1 MPKQLEEYDWKDSKM
16 LPTSP
21 DRSQIQ
27 KAQEKGYAA
36 YLEGK
41 SPRDCPFNA
50 KVENVLMK
58 AWCSGYAA
66 SRTDRAR
73 ENTKTLQ
80 PKEGEAP

>member
-1 MPKQLEEYDWKDSKM
+1 MS
-16 LPTSP
+16 PTSP

-36 YLEGK
+36 YLEGQ
-41 SPRDCPFNA
+41 SPRDCPFDA
-50 KVENVLMK
+50 KAEQDLMK